1 MHRLTLIGFRAC
13 GKSTVGRLVAAR
25 LAWPFVD
32 ADTLIEHA
40 VGMSIAAYFATHGEA
55 AFRAVETRVI
65 QEILAGEAPLVLAT
79 GGGAVLAEAN
89 RQVLAARGGL
99 VVYLEAP
106 VAVIQERLRHN
117 LGGRP
122 SLTGSHPVDEVPA
135 LVTARAP
142 LYRDLAQ
149 LILPT
154 GTTPT
159 EVSEELVNELTLRG
173 LA

>member
-32 ADTLIEHA
+32 ADTLIEQT
-40 VGMSIAAYFATHGEA
+40 VGMSIAAYFSAHGEA
-55 AFRAVETRVI
+55 AFRLVETRVI
-65 QEILAGEAPLVLAT
+65 GEILAGEAPLVLAT
-79 GGGAVLAEAN
+79 GGGAVLTEAN

-99 VVYLEAP
+99 VVYLEAAA
-106 VAVIQERLRHN
+106 AVIQERLRHN

-122 SLTGSHPVDEVPA
+122 SLTGSHPVDEVPG
-135 LVTARAP
+135 LIDARAP
-142 LYRDLAQ
+142 LYRGLAQ

-154 GTTPT
+154 GSMPT
-159 EVSEELVNELTLRG
+159 EVSEKLVSELVARG